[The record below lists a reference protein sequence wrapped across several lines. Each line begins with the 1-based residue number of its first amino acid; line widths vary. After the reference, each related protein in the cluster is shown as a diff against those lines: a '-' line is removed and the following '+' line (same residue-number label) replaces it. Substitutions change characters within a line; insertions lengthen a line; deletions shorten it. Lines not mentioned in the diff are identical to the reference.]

1 MEFNSSLVWFDSSK
15 IKRSLSFEEVLL
27 FDVALGVVVQLTI
40 LDFGWFSGG
49 EIVFGFLLD
58 VRVVLVES
66 SSCEEDSESD
76 STLFLSVVSLRFKLR
91 KFFFS
96 SASPFFRDS
105 LVIPFLPSWS
115 GLLPRQVSMTRHL
128 GVLGVWELL

>member
-1 MEFNSSLVWFDSSK
+1 MVWFDSST

-27 FDVALGVVVQLTI
+27 FDVALGVVVQFTI
-40 LDFGWFSGG
+40 LDFVWFSGG

-76 STLFLSVVSLRFKLR
+76 
-91 KFFFS
+91 
-96 SASPFFRDS
+96 
-105 LVIPFLPSWS
+105 
-115 GLLPRQVSMTRHL
+115 
-128 GVLGVWELL
+128 